1 MTLQEWI
8 DALLLRGR
16 GDQALAS
23 VYAWWHVGKWVAIA
37 GTGAFVMWAV
47 GKVFGR

>member
-23 VYAWWHVGKWVAIA
+23 IYAWMQVGKWLAIA
-37 GTGAFVMWAV
+37 GVGAFVAWVAM
-47 GKVFGR
+47 KVFGR